1 MGIKTVI
8 TSDLDIPLALIDEAL
23 RRARL
28 DVKQFHIPKR
38 NGGKRI
44 IVQPARKLKTIQY
57 WLIINIFSRIEVH
70 NVAFAYRDTLSI
82 LHNAQ
87 QHQANKY
94 FLKMDLK
101 DFFPSIKFLD
111 LLPIIRAWHAKEKP
125 KWELDK
131 EAIEVIRLSCFY
143 KNDTLPI
150 GYPSSPIIS
159 NIVMFQFDSIIST
172 LVGDKNI
179 FGNVVYTRYADDL
192 VFSTDK
198 PGVSKALIDAITE
211 HIEKLTTPN
220 LTVNKNKTRVGS
232 STGGTA
238 LVTGLRVCNEGHIT
252 IPRKQKD
259 HIRLLLSL
267 YSKAQLK
274 RDDFKSLRGHLAYTR
289 HVAPAFYSKLQE
301 KYFSEIAALKNER
314 D

>member
-1 MGIKTVI
+1 MDIKNVI
-8 TSDLDIPLALIDEAL
+8 ASDLDIPLTLIDESL

-28 DVKQFHIPKR
+28 DVKHFLIPKR

-44 IVQPARKLKTIQY
+44 IVQPAKKLKTIQY
-57 WLIINIFSRIEVH
+57 WLIVNVFSRIAVH
-70 NVAFAYRDTLSI
+70 NAAFAYREALSI

-87 QHQANKY
+87 QHQENKY

-101 DFFPSIKFLD
+101 DFFSSVQFQNLF
-111 LLPIIRAWHAKEKP
+111 PIVSTWHAKEKP
-125 KWELDK
+125 VWELDK
-131 EAIEVIRLSCFY
+131 NAIELIRLSCFY
-143 KNDTLPI
+143 KNDALPI

-159 NIVMFQFDSIIST
+159 NIVMFEFDSKIST
-172 LVGDKNI
+172 LVGDKKK
-179 FGNVVYTRYADDL
+179 FGNMVYTRYADDL
-192 VFSTDK
+192 VFSTDM
-198 PGVSKALIDAITE
+198 PGVSKVLIDVITDCVV
-211 HIEKLTTPN
+211 KTTSPN
-220 LTVNKNKTRVGS
+220 ITVNANKTRIGS

-238 LVTGLRVCNEGHIT
+238 MVTGLRVCKEGYIT

-274 RDDFKSLRGHLAYTR
+274 RDDFKSLLGHLAYTR

-301 KYFSEIAALKNER
+301 KYFIEIAALKNEKN
-314 D
+314 